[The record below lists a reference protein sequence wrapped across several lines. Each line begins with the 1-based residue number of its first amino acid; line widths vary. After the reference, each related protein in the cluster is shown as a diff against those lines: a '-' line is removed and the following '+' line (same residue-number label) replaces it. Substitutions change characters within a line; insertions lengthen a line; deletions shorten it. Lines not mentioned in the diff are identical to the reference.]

1 MKLVKLQ
8 FPSPKIY
15 FCPSPLIHYISFLF
29 IDLLQ
34 EDSSLIHKIRSFSKN
49 SDQILY
55 LFGTQRSFH
64 ESMPFADSISSLTI
78 IIRKVFKCDVNF
90 SILYFFFI
98 KGLLIVSFSFF
109 SLLRI
114 FAIQNA
120 FLTFYT
126 ASFIKTE
133 NLSPRIPE
141 IKIMFVNFKE
151 KNLMMYSCG
160 FWK

>member
-1 MKLVKLQ
+1 MAIPITK
-8 FPSPKIY
+8 KI
-15 FCPSPLIHYISFLF
+15 FAHHPWSIIILLLF
-29 IDLLQ
+29 VDLLQ
-34 EDSSLIHKIRSFSKN
+34 EAASLIHKIRSFTKN

-55 LFGTQRSFH
+55 LFGAQRSFH

-109 SLLRI
+109 SLLGI

-120 FLTFYT
+120 LLTFYT
-126 ASFIKTE
+126 SSFIKTE
-133 NLSPRIPE
+133 NLSPRLPE
-141 IKIMFVNFKE
+141 IEILFVK
-151 KNLMMYSCG
+151 
-160 FWK
+160 